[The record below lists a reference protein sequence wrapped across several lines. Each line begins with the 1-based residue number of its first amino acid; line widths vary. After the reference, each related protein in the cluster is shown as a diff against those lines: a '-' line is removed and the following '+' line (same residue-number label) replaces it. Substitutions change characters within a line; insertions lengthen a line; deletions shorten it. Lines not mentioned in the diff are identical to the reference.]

1 MDDSLLANEAGTA
14 PNGNANGAGTP
25 NGARTPRES
34 MMLAMQ
40 SSEKKHVH
48 HHVLSDREEE
58 IMNNF
63 EALDYDVIENK

>member
-14 PNGNANGAGTP
+14 NGHSNGGSPNGT
-25 NGARTPRES
+25 RTPRES
-34 MMLAMQ
+34 MVLAMQ